1 MLFSWKVFQGEKHIF
16 RFNSYSTFSGWV
28 LKRKY
33 PQMGTHINAR
43 HRRLDARRAVY
54 HQFHQFLIAWVPTVK
69 LDMFTRQTLV
79 RKCSVRNLLYWDTH
93 TYHWIQLAKRMEYW
107 QKFSFIT
114 SFSKG
119 LIGYSLRY
127 LGEREAAECMSGV
140 VGRVGGVQGGV
151 QGEELRTRQKGENI
165 KDAEGEDS
173 TYCAQAKAGTC
184 DTLGS

>member
-16 RFNSYSTFSGWV
+16 RSNSYSKFSGWV
-28 LKRKY
+28 TKQKN

-43 HRRLDARRAVY
+43 HQRLDARRAVY
-54 HQFHQFLIAWVPTVK
+54 HQFHQFLIAWVATVK
-69 LDMFTRQTLV
+69 LDVFTRQTLV
-79 RKCSVRNLLYWDTH
+79 PKCSVRKLLYWATH
-93 TYHWIQLAKRMEYW
+93 THHWIQLAKRMEYW

-140 VGRVGGVQGGV
+140 GGWVRGVQGGV
-151 QGEELRTRQKGENI
+151 QGEGLRTRQKGEKV

-173 TYCAQAKAGTC
+173 TYCSQAKAGTC
-184 DTLGS
+184 DTLQS

>member
-1 MLFSWKVFQGEKHIF
+1 
-16 RFNSYSTFSGWV
+16 
-28 LKRKY
+28 
-33 PQMGTHINAR
+33 
-43 HRRLDARRAVY
+43 
-54 HQFHQFLIAWVPTVK
+54 
-69 LDMFTRQTLV
+69 
-79 RKCSVRNLLYWDTH
+79 
-93 TYHWIQLAKRMEYW
+93 MEYW

-140 VGRVGGVQGGV
+140 VGRVRGVQGGV
-151 QGEELRTRQKGENI
+151 QGEGLRTRQKGENI
-165 KDAEGEDS
+165 KDAGGEDS